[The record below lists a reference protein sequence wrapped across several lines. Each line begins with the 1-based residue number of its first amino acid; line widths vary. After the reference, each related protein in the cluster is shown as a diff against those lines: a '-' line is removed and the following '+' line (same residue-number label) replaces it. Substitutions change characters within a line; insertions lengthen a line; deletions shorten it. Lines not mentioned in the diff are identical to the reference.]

1 MKRHTQTIL
10 YHTLP
15 IAFWLLA
22 GVGCALW
29 VFFDSA
35 FQSEGWIRLLAAIP
49 SLLSLITIIILTS
62 IKRHASSVEESLWA
76 GILLGIASYWL
87 PTILFLLLPVWI
99 YLYYRRL
106 LDLHAFLASL
116 IGIGLVAIW
125 AAALIFNPFAQEPAI
140 ANPWVDFFVPETLW
154 AWIPVGSVLFAYIAS
169 SIARNILKVR

>member
-1 MKRHTQTIL
+1 MDPAPCRNPFAPVLIR
-10 YHTLP
+10 P
-15 IAFWLLA
+15 IEHGADI
-22 GVGCALW
+22 V
-29 VFFDSA
+29 VHSA
-35 FQSEGWIRLLAAIP
+35 TKF
-49 SLLSLITIIILTS
+49 
-62 IKRHASSVEESLWA
+62 VEESLWA

-125 AAALIFNPFAQEPAI
+125 AEALIVNPFAQEPAI
-140 ANPWVDFFVPETLW
+140 ANPWVDFFAPETLW
-154 AWIPVGSVLFAYIAS
+154 VWIPVGSVLFAYIVS